1 MGFVLSNVWLEF
13 HFPLLFFHHAAS
25 AAVAVTG
32 VILQMATILDDRV
45 SSLATE
51 RAPSPVVS
59 FDQAKDLAA
68 EHGTPLLCVSR
79 SAVRR
84 NYELLQAGLPGVE
97 FYYAAKSNPNS
108 TILRT
113 LFELGC
119 SVDVCSIG
127 EMNAAFDAGFVP
139 EQMLHTH
146 PCKTEANLRTCYR
159 SGLRWFV
166 FDNVNEL
173 RKVHRLTPDVT
184 LLLRVAMSSA
194 SSLIN
199 LSAKFGCAP
208 DEAVDLL
215 REARRL
221 GMRVNGIAFHVGSQT
236 LNPEDY
242 DAALRRVRA
251 VWDEAAAEG
260 IELEVL
266 DIGGGMPAPYRDA
279 VLSLEAYCDFVHQS
293 LATHF
298 GDLPIRIIAE
308 PGRVISAESTTLV
321 TSVIGKSV
329 RPNGMTQYI
338 IDDGLYGSFSGKVYD
353 HVDFTLLAEDQLL
366 RPAYPCVVAG
376 PTCDSTD
383 VVTRDQE
390 LPDLE
395 IGELLLVPTM
405 GAYTN
410 ASASTF
416 NGLDLAKAI
425 EVE

>member
-1 MGFVLSNVWLEF
+1 MAAILE
-13 HFPLLFFHHAAS
+13 
-25 AAVAVTG
+25 
-32 VILQMATILDDRV
+32 DRV
-45 SSLATE
+45 STSAPERVAT
-51 RAPSPVVS
+51 PVVG
-59 FDQAKDLAA
+59 FEQARNLAA
-68 EHGTPLLCVSR
+68 NHSTPLLCYSR
-79 SAVRR
+79 SVVRR
-84 NYELLQAGLPGVE
+84 TYELLRSGLPGVE

-119 SVDVCSIG
+119 SVDVCSVG
-127 EMNAAFDAGFVP
+127 EMQAAFDAGFVP

-146 PCKTEANLRTCYR
+146 PCKTEANLMTCYR
-159 SGLRWFV
+159 AGLRWFV
-166 FDNVNEL
+166 YDNINEL
-173 RKVHRLTPDVT
+173 RKVHSLTPDVL
-184 LLLRVAMSSA
+184 LLLRVAMTSS

-208 DEAVDLL
+208 SEAVDLL
-215 REARRL
+215 KEARRL
-221 GMRVNGIAFHVGSQT
+221 GMKVNGIAFHVGSQT

-242 DAALRRVRA
+242 DAALRKVRA
-251 VWDEAAAEG
+251 IWDEAAAEG

-266 DIGGGMPAPYRDA
+266 DIGGGMPAPYREA
-279 VLSLEAYCDFVHQS
+279 VLSLEAYCEMVQQS

-308 PGRVISAESTTLV
+308 PGRVISAESATLV

-329 RPNGMTQYI
+329 RPNGMTQYV

-353 HVDFTLLAEDQLL
+353 HVDFTIMAEDAGE
-366 RPAYPCVVAG
+366 RPNYPCIVAG

-390 LPDLE
+390 LPDLD
-395 IGELLLVPTM
+395 IGDLLLVPTM

-416 NGLDLAKAI
+416 NGLDLAKAV

>member
-1 MGFVLSNVWLEF
+1 
-13 HFPLLFFHHAAS
+13 
-25 AAVAVTG
+25 
-32 VILQMATILDDRV
+32 MATILEDRSTIV
-45 SSLATE
+45 RAETRAAT
-51 RAPSPVVS
+51 PVVS

-68 EHGTPLLCVSR
+68 VHGTPLLAVSR

-84 NYELLQAGLPGVE
+84 NFEALQSGLPGVE

-119 SVDVCSIG
+119 SVDVCSVG
-127 EMNAAFDAGFVP
+127 EMNAALDAGFVP
-139 EQMLHTH
+139 SQMLHTH
-146 PCKTEANLRTCYR
+146 PCKTEANLMTCYHA
-159 SGLRWFV
+159 GLRWFV
-166 FDNVNEL
+166 YDNVNEL
-173 RKVHRLTPDVT
+173 RKVRQLTPDVT

-208 DEAVDLL
+208 SEAVGLL
-215 REARRL
+215 REARDL
-221 GMRVNGIAFHVGSQT
+221 GMKVNGIAFHVGSQT
-236 LNPEDY
+236 LNPDDY
-242 DAALRRVRA
+242 DKALATVRKI
-251 VWDEAAAEG
+251 WDEAAAEG

-266 DIGGGMPAPYRDA
+266 DIGGGMPAPYRES
-279 VLSLEAYCDFVHQS
+279 VLSLEAYCEMVSQS

-298 GDLPIRIIAE
+298 GDLPIRVIAE
-308 PGRVISAESTTLV
+308 PGRVVSAESTTLV

-338 IDDGLYGSFSGKVYD
+338 IDDGLYGSFSGKVFD
-353 HVDFTLLAEDQLL
+353 HVDFDILAEDAAD
-366 RPAYPCVVAG
+366 RPAFPCVVAG

-395 IGELLLVPTM
+395 IGELLIVPTM

-416 NGLDLAKAI
+416 NGLDLAKPI

>member
-1 MGFVLSNVWLEF
+1 
-13 HFPLLFFHHAAS
+13 
-25 AAVAVTG
+25 
-32 VILQMATILDDRV
+32 MATILEDRV
-45 SSLATE
+45 SFTNTE
-51 RAPSPVVS
+51 DRIAAPVIS

-84 NYELLQAGLPGVE
+84 NYELLQSGLPGVE

-146 PCKTEANLRTCYR
+146 PCKTEANLMTCYNA
-159 SGLRWFV
+159 GLRWFV
-166 FDNVNEL
+166 YDNINEL
-173 RKVHRLTPDVT
+173 RKVRELTPDVT
-184 LLLRVAMSSA
+184 LLLRVAMTST

-208 DEAVDLL
+208 SEAVGLL
-215 REARRL
+215 REARDL
-221 GMRVNGIAFHVGSQT
+221 GMKVNGIAFHVGSQT
-236 LNPEDY
+236 LNPDDY
-242 DAALRRVRA
+242 DTALRTVRRI
-251 VWDEAAAEG
+251 WDEAAAEG

-266 DIGGGMPAPYRDA
+266 DIGGGMPAPYRES
-279 VLSLEAYCDFVHQS
+279 VLSLEAYCDMVQQS
-293 LATHF
+293 LSTHF

-329 RPNGMTQYI
+329 RPNGITQYI
-338 IDDGLYGSFSGKVYD
+338 IDDGLYGSFSGKIYD
-353 HVDFTLLAEDQLL
+353 HVDFTILAEDQAD
-366 RPAYPCVVAG
+366 RPTYPCVVAG

-383 VVTRDQE
+383 VVTKDQE
-390 LPDLE
+390 LPDLD
-395 IGELLLVPTM
+395 IGELLLSLTM

-416 NGLDLAKAI
+416 NGLDLAKAV

>member
-1 MGFVLSNVWLEF
+1 
-13 HFPLLFFHHAAS
+13 
-25 AAVAVTG
+25 
-32 VILQMATILDDRV
+32 MATILEDRV
-45 SSLATE
+45 ITSSRSAERVAT
-51 RAPSPVVS
+51 PVVS
-59 FDQAKDLAA
+59 FEQAKDLAA
-68 EHGTPLLCVSR
+68 SHHTPLLCFSR

-113 LFELGC
+113 LFEMGC
-119 SVDVCSIG
+119 SIDVCSVG

-146 PCKTEANLRTCYR
+146 PCKTEANLMTCYR
-159 SGLRWFV
+159 AGLRWFV
-166 FDNVNEL
+166 YDNVNEL
-173 RKVHRLTPDVT
+173 RKMKQMTPDVS
-184 LLLRVAMSSA
+184 LLLRVAMVST

-208 DEAVDLL
+208 SEAVGLL
-215 REARRL
+215 KEAQKL
-221 GMRVNGIAFHVGSQT
+221 GMKVNGIAFHVGSQT
-236 LNPEDY
+236 LNPDDY
-242 DAALRRVRA
+242 DAALRKIRA
-251 VWDEAAAEG
+251 IYDEAAAEG

-266 DIGGGMPAPYRDA
+266 DIGGGMPAPYREA
-279 VLSLEAYCDFVHQS
+279 VLSLEDYCDMVQQS
-293 LATHF
+293 LSNHF
-298 GDLPIRIIAE
+298 GDLPVRIIAE
-308 PGRVISAESTTLV
+308 PGRVISAETATLV

-338 IDDGLYGSFSGKVYD
+338 IDDGLYGSFSGIVYD
-353 HVDFTLLAEDQLL
+353 HVEFPIMAEDAAE
-366 RPAYPCVVAG
+366 RPTYPCVVAG

-390 LPDLE
+390 LPDLDL
-395 IGELLLVPTM
+395 GELLIVPTM

>member
-1 MGFVLSNVWLEF
+1 
-13 HFPLLFFHHAAS
+13 
-25 AAVAVTG
+25 
-32 VILQMATILDDRV
+32 MATILEDRFSAVLPADRV
-45 SSLATE
+45 AT
-51 RAPSPVVS
+51 PNVS
-59 FDQAKDLAA
+59 FDRAKDLAA
-68 EHGTPLLCVSR
+68 LHPTPLLCVSR

-84 NYELLQAGLPGVE
+84 NFQALQAGLPGVE

-119 SVDVCSIG
+119 SVDVCSVG
-127 EMNAAFDAGFVP
+127 EMHAALDAGFVP
-139 EQMLHTH
+139 SQMLHTH
-146 PCKTEANLRTCYR
+146 PCKTEANLMGCHRA
-159 SGLRWFV
+159 GLRWFV
-166 FDNVNEL
+166 YDNANEL
-173 RKVHRLTPDVT
+173 RKLRDLTPDVT

-208 DEAVDLL
+208 SEAVGLL
-215 REARRL
+215 REARDL
-221 GMRVNGIAFHVGSQT
+221 GMNVNGIAFHVGSQT

-242 DAALRRVRA
+242 DRALAAVRQI
-251 VWDEAAAEG
+251 WDEAAADG

-266 DIGGGMPAPYRDA
+266 DIGGGMPAPYRES
-279 VLSLEAYCDFVHQS
+279 VLSLEAYCDMVSRS
-293 LATHF
+293 LATRF

-338 IDDGLYGSFSGKVYD
+338 IDDGLYGSFSGKIYD
-353 HVDFTLLAEDQLL
+353 HVDFEIVAEDAND
-366 RPAYPCVVAG
+366 RPTFPCVVAG

-395 IGELLLVPTM
+395 IGELLIVPTM

-416 NGLDLAKAI
+416 NGLDLAKAV

>member
-1 MGFVLSNVWLEF
+1 
-13 HFPLLFFHHAAS
+13 
-25 AAVAVTG
+25 
-32 VILQMATILDDRV
+32 MATVLEDHVSSISTADRV
-45 SSLATE
+45 AT
-51 RAPSPVVS
+51 PVVS
-59 FDQAKDLAA
+59 FEQAKDLAA
-68 EHGTPLLCVSR
+68 THGSPLLCVSR

-119 SVDVCSIG
+119 SVDVCSVG
-127 EMNAAFDAGFVP
+127 EMHAAFDAGFVP

-146 PCKTEANLRTCYR
+146 PCKTEANLMTCYR
-159 SGLRWFV
+159 AGLRWFV
-166 FDNVNEL
+166 YDNVNEL
-173 RKVHRLTPDVT
+173 RKVHAMTPDVT
-184 LLLRVAMSSA
+184 LLLRVAMSST

-208 DEAVDLL
+208 SEAVDLL
-215 REARRL
+215 REARDL

-242 DAALRRVRA
+242 DAALRTVRQI
-251 VWDEAAAEG
+251 WDQAAAEG

-266 DIGGGMPAPYRDA
+266 DIGGGMPAPYRES
-279 VLSLEAYCDFVHQS
+279 VLSLEAYCEMVQQS

-298 GDLPIRIIAE
+298 GDLQIRIIAE

-353 HVDFTLLAEDQLL
+353 HTDFTIMAEDQAM
-366 RPAYPCVVAG
+366 RPTFPCVVAG

-383 VVTRDQE
+383 VVSRDQE

>member
-1 MGFVLSNVWLEF
+1 
-13 HFPLLFFHHAAS
+13 
-25 AAVAVTG
+25 
-32 VILQMATILDDRV
+32 MATLLEERTLSACSLERV
-45 SSLATE
+45 AT
-51 RAPSPVVS
+51 PVVS

-68 EHGTPLLCVSR
+68 EHNTPLLCFSR

-84 NYELLQAGLPGVE
+84 NYEALRSGLPGVE

-119 SVDVCSIG
+119 SVDVCSVG

-146 PCKTEANLRTCYR
+146 PCKTEANLMTCYHA
-159 SGLRWFV
+159 GLRWFV
-166 FDNVNEL
+166 YDNVNEL
-173 RKVHRLTPDVT
+173 RKMHQLTPDVT
-184 LLLRVAMSSA
+184 LLLRVAMVST

-199 LSAKFGCAP
+199 LSAKFGCAVS
-208 DEAVDLL
+208 EAVGLL
-215 REARRL
+215 KEAKKL
-221 GMRVNGIAFHVGSQT
+221 GMKVNGIAFHVGSQT
-236 LNPEDY
+236 LNPDDY
-242 DAALRRVRA
+242 DAALQKIRA
-251 VWDEAAAEG
+251 IYDEAAAEG

-266 DIGGGMPAPYRDA
+266 DIGGGMPAPYRQA
-279 VLSLEAYCDFVHQS
+279 VLSLEAYCDMVQQS
-293 LATHF
+293 LTKHF
-298 GDLPIRIIAE
+298 GDLDLRIIAE
-308 PGRVISAESTTLV
+308 PGRVISAETATLV

-338 IDDGLYGSFSGKVYD
+338 IDDGLYGSFSGIVYD
-353 HVDFTLLAEDQLL
+353 HVEFPLMAEDAGE
-366 RPAYPCVVAG
+366 RPSYPCVVAG

-390 LPDLE
+390 LPDLD
-395 IGELLLVPTM
+395 IGDLLLVPTM

>member
-1 MGFVLSNVWLEF
+1 
-13 HFPLLFFHHAAS
+13 
-25 AAVAVTG
+25 
-32 VILQMATILDDRV
+32 MATILDDRQTFSRIEDRV
-45 SSLATE
+45 AT
-51 RAPSPVVS
+51 PVVS
-59 FDQAKDLAA
+59 FEQAKDLAA
-68 EHGTPLLCVSR
+68 QYGTPMLCVSR
-79 SAVRR
+79 AAVRR

-113 LFELGC
+113 LFEQGC
-119 SVDVCSIG
+119 SVDVCSVG
-127 EMNAAFDAGFVP
+127 EMLAAFDAGFVP

-146 PCKTEANLRTCYR
+146 PCKTEANLMTCYR
-159 SGLRWFV
+159 AGLRWFV
-166 FDNVNEL
+166 YDNINEL
-173 RKVHRLTPDVT
+173 RKVSELTPDVT
-184 LLLRVAMSSA
+184 LMLRVAMTST

-208 DEAVDLL
+208 SQAVDLL
-215 REARRL
+215 REARDL

-242 DAALRRVRA
+242 DTALRTVRRI
-251 VWDEAAAEG
+251 WDEAAAEG

-266 DIGGGMPAPYRDA
+266 DIGGGMPAPYRES
-279 VLSLEAYCDFVHQS
+279 VLSLETYCDMVQQS
-293 LATHF
+293 LSTHF
-298 GDLPIRIIAE
+298 GDLSIRIIAE
-308 PGRVISAESTTLV
+308 PGRVISAESTTLI

-329 RPNGMTQYI
+329 RPSGMTQYI

-353 HVDFTLLAEDQLL
+353 HVDFTILAEDQDD
-366 RPAYPCVVAG
+366 RRTYPCILAG

-383 VVTRDQE
+383 VVANDQE

-395 IGELLLVPTM
+395 IGDLLLVPTM

-416 NGLDLAKAI
+416 NGLDLAKAV